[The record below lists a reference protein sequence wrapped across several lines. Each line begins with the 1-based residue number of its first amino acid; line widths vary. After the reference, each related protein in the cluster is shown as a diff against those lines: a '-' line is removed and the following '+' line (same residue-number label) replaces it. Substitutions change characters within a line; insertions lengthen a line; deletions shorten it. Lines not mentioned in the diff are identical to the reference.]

1 MQTIKTIIKKLQENK
16 NIKMKIIYKV
26 QLQTSLTI

>member
-26 QLQTSLTI
+26 QLQTSQTI